1 MQTDTLH
8 NPMVNP
14 REAELVHARE
24 VENMFAINRG
34 MAWALLAQAIIG
46 VFLAFFLSPLT
57 WKGWESETHPHV
69 WASIAA
75 ALLLGIAPAI
85 LAWKDARW
93 QGTQYVVAAAQL
105 LFSALFIHISGGRI
119 ETHFHVFVSIGI
131 LALYRNPFVLIVATG
146 VTAADHLMR
155 GVLWPRSIYGSN
167 SFEFF
172 RTLEHA
178 AWAVTEVVGLMFGIF
193 QAKAQTKMLV
203 RQEIQQEE
211 ERVKLQRSL
220 EKFSPWLAKA
230 SAGDLRRASFDIEDE
245 LVRELS
251 EDLSATL
258 SQWAQVVSEVATT
271 VGETTNCSQSVSNG
285 SQKVTEGIRKQES
298 AFQEIQ
304 SEIRQLLNSIE
315 SIRLLTLEV
324 GDDFKSASIRAQ
336 EGKIALQDS
345 DSAMGLIRTSADQI
359 ERAVT
364 EIQEIAA
371 QTNLLALNA
380 TIEASRAGE
389 AGRGFAVVAAEVK
402 DLAKRSNE
410 AAEQIAK
417 LIQQSTQRVKEGV
430 VAGERTATSFDNIF
444 HAVSSVQSKV
454 DRIVDYTGEQV
465 RNARSVEASVASAA
479 TVNSAN
485 LAVSQ
490 ALENRSYTI
499 DDLAKKLEVSVG
511 HFKYDK

>member
-1 MQTDTLH
+1 
-8 NPMVNP
+8 
-14 REAELVHARE
+14 
-24 VENMFAINRG
+24 
-34 MAWALLAQAIIG
+34 
-46 VFLAFFLSPLT
+46 
-57 WKGWESETHPHV
+57 
-69 WASIAA
+69 
-75 ALLLGIAPAI
+75 
-85 LAWKDARW
+85 
-93 QGTQYVVAAAQL
+93 
-105 LFSALFIHISGGRI
+105 
-119 ETHFHVFVSIGI
+119 
-131 LALYRNPFVLIVATG
+131 
-146 VTAADHLMR
+146 
-155 GVLWPRSIYGSN
+155 
-167 SFEFF
+167 
-172 RTLEHA
+172 
-178 AWAVTEVVGLMFGIF
+178 MFGIF